1 MGYDELLPMY
11 EDLGARRKRHQLS
24 FMYRHYRNSLNI
36 DVLRL
41 NIELRS
47 SNKLKFKAK
56 TTQLIKKQNGPY
68 HRGVSLQDRLPVNV
82 QRAMTKVKFK
92 Q

>member
-1 MGYDELLPMY
+1 MGYDELLALY
-11 EDLGARRKRHQLS
+11 ALDDLGARRTRHQLS
-24 FMYRHYRNSLNI
+24 IMYRRSRNSLNI

-56 TTQLIKKQNGPY
+56 IT
-68 HRGVSLQDRLPVNV
+68 RS
-82 QRAMTKVKFK
+82 
-92 Q
+92 